1 MATINIE
8 QIASE
13 IRRVDGD
20 CAGIMDDFQCIK
32 GFCGKL
38 SDVLTDTS
46 AFAIPAD
53 LKNIFT
59 PILAD
64 FVLYIFNCRKRNMKI
79 IDVQLEG
86 SIRGFEEFVLH
97 CKNTEPDVEDLFVNE
112 ANNELNSAVE
122 GAENSGRDHVVAK
135 DRQHLREDGH
145 GRERHA
151 DDLFHMER
159 RPNRRVAVPSQGRDN
174 LHSLHQ
180 AQAGAQ
186 ETCSRRKYC
195 RSYSYYLERFISEG
209 HRF

>member
-112 ANNELNSAVE
+112 ANNELNLLSKVPRTVDAIMSSLKTANIFEKMDTVE
-122 GAENSGRDHVVAK
+122 NGMQIIYSIWKDDPIDASQYHPKVVIIYTVYTKLKPELKKRVQGENI
-135 DRQHLREDGH
+135 
-145 GRERHA
+145 A
-151 DDLFHMER
+151 DFT
-159 RPNRRVAVPSQGRDN
+159 A
-174 LHSLHQ
+174 
-180 AQAGAQ
+180 
-186 ETCSRRKYC
+186 TT
-195 RSYSYYLERFISEG
+195 
-209 HRF
+209 